1 MNKATR
7 ICLVFAIV
15 LCSAVAVMNA
25 FSGRIESSI
34 VAAAAIV
41 FMVVLLATQRKVAY
55 YGIITCYV
63 VSFLISVSHTIGQ
76 PGMAVGIV
84 MSVIG
89 SALVPTII
97 GGFLSRT
104 WDELK

>member
-7 ICLVFAIV
+7 IWLVFAIV

-34 VAAAAIV
+34 VAAVAIV
-41 FMVVLLATQRKVAY
+41 LMIILLATQRKVAY
-55 YGIITCYV
+55 YGIIACYV

-76 PGMAVGIV
+76 PGMVVGIV

-89 SALVPTII
+89 SALAPAIT

-104 WDELK
+104 WSELK